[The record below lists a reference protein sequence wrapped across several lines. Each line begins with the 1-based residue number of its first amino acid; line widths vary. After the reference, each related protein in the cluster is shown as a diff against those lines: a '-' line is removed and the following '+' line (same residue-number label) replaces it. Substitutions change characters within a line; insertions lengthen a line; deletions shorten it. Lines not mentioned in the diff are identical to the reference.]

1 MLGVCFKAFGNDVPP
16 VGVLL
21 VAYLVGQLGSLIPI
35 PGGIGGVD
43 GGLIGT
49 LVLYGVD
56 PADAAVAVIAY
67 RGLLLAI
74 PAILGL
80 PALADPAAAP
90 ARRGARHRRLR
101 SRPGR
106 RGARPGDRAPHL
118 PGTRPRRLTVPRRLL
133 MEPALLT
140 RILVVANRTASTPV
154 LLDEIGRRARAAP
167 CRFGLLIPDAP
178 TRKAPDWTLQD
189 AIPLLE
195 REVQSRVLGVAGGP
209 DTFEA
214 VARAVQ
220 EEGFDEI
227 IVSTLPAKRSRWR
240 RRDLVREIA
249 ELGLPVTAVVVPRKS
264 LIDLLDDS
272 ISMK

>member
-1 MLGVCFKAFGNDVPP
+1 
-16 VGVLL
+16 
-21 VAYLVGQLGSLIPI
+21 
-35 PGGIGGVD
+35 
-43 GGLIGT
+43 
-49 LVLYGVD
+49 
-56 PADAAVAVIAY
+56 
-67 RGLLLAI
+67 
-74 PAILGL
+74 
-80 PALADPAAAP
+80 
-90 ARRGARHRRLR
+90 
-101 SRPGR
+101 
-106 RGARPGDRAPHL
+106 
-118 PGTRPRRLTVPRRLL
+118 
-133 MEPALLT
+133 MEPARLT

>member
-1 MLGVCFKAFGNDVPP
+1 VE
-16 VGVLL
+16 
-21 VAYLVGQLGSLIPI
+21 
-35 PGGIGGVD
+35 
-43 GGLIGT
+43 
-49 LVLYGVD
+49 
-56 PADAAVAVIAY
+56 
-67 RGLLLAI
+67 
-74 PAILGL
+74 
-80 PALADPAAAP
+80 P
-90 ARRGARHRRLR
+90 AR
-101 SRPGR
+101 P
-106 RGARPGDRAPHL
+106 
-118 PGTRPRRLTVPRRLL
+118 
-133 MEPALLT
+133 T

>member
-1 MLGVCFKAFGNDVPP
+1 
-16 VGVLL
+16 
-21 VAYLVGQLGSLIPI
+21 
-35 PGGIGGVD
+35 
-43 GGLIGT
+43 
-49 LVLYGVD
+49 
-56 PADAAVAVIAY
+56 
-67 RGLLLAI
+67 
-74 PAILGL
+74 
-80 PALADPAAAP
+80 
-90 ARRGARHRRLR
+90 
-101 SRPGR
+101 
-106 RGARPGDRAPHL
+106 
-118 PGTRPRRLTVPRRLL
+118 
-133 MEPALLT
+133 MEPARPT

>member
-1 MLGVCFKAFGNDVPP
+1 
-16 VGVLL
+16 
-21 VAYLVGQLGSLIPI
+21 
-35 PGGIGGVD
+35 
-43 GGLIGT
+43 
-49 LVLYGVD
+49 
-56 PADAAVAVIAY
+56 
-67 RGLLLAI
+67 
-74 PAILGL
+74 
-80 PALADPAAAP
+80 
-90 ARRGARHRRLR
+90 
-101 SRPGR
+101 
-106 RGARPGDRAPHL
+106 
-118 PGTRPRRLTVPRRLL
+118 
-133 MEPALLT
+133 MEPTPT

>member
-1 MLGVCFKAFGNDVPP
+1 
-16 VGVLL
+16 
-21 VAYLVGQLGSLIPI
+21 
-35 PGGIGGVD
+35 
-43 GGLIGT
+43 
-49 LVLYGVD
+49 
-56 PADAAVAVIAY
+56 
-67 RGLLLAI
+67 
-74 PAILGL
+74 
-80 PALADPAAAP
+80 
-90 ARRGARHRRLR
+90 
-101 SRPGR
+101 
-106 RGARPGDRAPHL
+106 
-118 PGTRPRRLTVPRRLL
+118 

-209 DTFEA
+209 DTF
-214 VARAVQ
+214 ARAVQ

-227 IVSTLPAKRSRWR
+227 IVSTLLAKRSRWR

>member
-1 MLGVCFKAFGNDVPP
+1 
-16 VGVLL
+16 
-21 VAYLVGQLGSLIPI
+21 
-35 PGGIGGVD
+35 
-43 GGLIGT
+43 
-49 LVLYGVD
+49 
-56 PADAAVAVIAY
+56 
-67 RGLLLAI
+67 
-74 PAILGL
+74 
-80 PALADPAAAP
+80 
-90 ARRGARHRRLR
+90 
-101 SRPGR
+101 
-106 RGARPGDRAPHL
+106 
-118 PGTRPRRLTVPRRLL
+118 

-140 RILVVANRTASTPV
+140 RILVGANRTASTPV

>member
-1 MLGVCFKAFGNDVPP
+1 
-16 VGVLL
+16 
-21 VAYLVGQLGSLIPI
+21 
-35 PGGIGGVD
+35 
-43 GGLIGT
+43 
-49 LVLYGVD
+49 
-56 PADAAVAVIAY
+56 
-67 RGLLLAI
+67 
-74 PAILGL
+74 
-80 PALADPAAAP
+80 
-90 ARRGARHRRLR
+90 
-101 SRPGR
+101 
-106 RGARPGDRAPHL
+106 
-118 PGTRPRRLTVPRRLL
+118 

-195 REVQSRVLGVAGGP
+195 REAQSRVLGVAGGP

-227 IVSTLPAKRSRWR
+227 IVSTLPAKRSGWR